1 MGPAY
6 QDGHP
11 CLSDQIRVTSGPHM
25 KKSFDLL
32 MGRVRESER
41 KTKEVDKILE
51 MKEKYISM
59 SMVFCAD

>member
-1 MGPAY
+1 
-6 QDGHP
+6 
-11 CLSDQIRVTSGPHM
+11 
-25 KKSFDLL
+25 

-59 SMVFCAD
+59 SIVFCAD